1 MTTAPQFTLGSRAA
15 SMTDALLPA
24 APQPLEKEN
33 DDYFRKVGGEL
44 SDPLCPLKLW
54 SALMGVAAGVG
65 LARRGRGQ
73 EGTRG
78 ADAGREGERGCVRLG
93 ARSRWQPD
101 SGAQVHG
108 RAARR

>member
-1 MTTAPQFTLGSRAA
+1 
-15 SMTDALLPA
+15 MTDALLPA

-54 SALMGVAAGVG
+54 SALLGLAAGVG
-65 LARRGRGQ
+65 LARRGRGR

-78 ADAGREGERGCVRLG
+78 ADAGREGERDCVRLG
-93 ARSRWQPD
+93 ARSRWQLG